1 MKFYKYGK
9 DQESLPCVELDD
21 GTLITEP
28 EILLALI
35 KALVKRGVVTQ
46 ADIKAIL
53 DVQVLASKRLLVGVG
68 TLQKDRI
75 VDWYAEYKL

>member
-9 DQESLPCVELDD
+9 DRESLPCIELDD

-35 KALVKRGVVTQ
+35 KALIAKGVVTQ
-46 ADIKAIL
+46 AEIKA
-53 DVQVLASKRLLVGVG
+53 
-68 TLQKDRI
+68 
-75 VDWYAEYKL
+75 KL

>member
-9 DQESLPCVELDD
+9 DSESLSCVELDD

-35 KALVKRGVVTQ
+35 KALIKKGVITQ
-46 ADIKAIL
+46 ADIKTQL
-53 DVQVLASKRLLVGVG
+53 
-68 TLQKDRI
+68 
-75 VDWYAEYKL
+75 

>member
-9 DQESLPCVELDD
+9 DHESLPCIELDD

-35 KALVKRGVVTQ
+35 KALIKKGVVSQ
-46 ADIKAIL
+46 ANIKAEI
-53 DVQVLASKRLLVGVG
+53 
-68 TLQKDRI
+68 
-75 VDWYAEYKL
+75 

>member
-9 DQESLPCVELDD
+9 DQEPLPCIELDD

-35 KALVKRGVVTQ
+35 KALVQKGVVTQ
-46 ADIKAIL
+46 AEIKA
-53 DVQVLASKRLLVGVG
+53 
-68 TLQKDRI
+68 
-75 VDWYAEYKL
+75 KL